1 MNTVNTQIKIDLE
14 DWNEVEELLRAME
27 SLRLQESKMY
37 YVLIF
42 PVNSRLFILILW
54 DWRSLWD
61 KSFSPICFSYQLE
74 NLMIR
79 YWTIFS
85 L

>member
-54 DWRSLWD
+54 DWRSL
-61 KSFSPICFSYQLE
+61 SGI
-74 NLMIR
+74 NH
-79 YWTIFS
+79 S
-85 L
+85 LLSVFLISLKI